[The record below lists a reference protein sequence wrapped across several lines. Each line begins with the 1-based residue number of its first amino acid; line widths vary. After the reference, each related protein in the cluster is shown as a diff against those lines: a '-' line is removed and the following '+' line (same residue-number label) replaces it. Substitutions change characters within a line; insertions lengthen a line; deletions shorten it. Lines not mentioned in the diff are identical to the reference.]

1 MIRERIFG
9 FAPVNIYKNGQRTDG
24 YRYDGSGGPKYQTI
38 LSIHL
43 FFDCQVQNVFFSQ
56 VRNFYHFSTKGTYP
70 FCKVGIHR
78 YSEHFFVDNV
88 DKSVNKST
96 SRRTWIRVNVE
107 NPDCGKRLQDAW
119 EYHKKHREQSI
130 FVKNA

>member
-1 MIRERIFG
+1 M
-9 FAPVNIYKNGQRTDG
+9 
-24 YRYDGSGGPKYQTI
+24 S
-38 LSIHL
+38 
-43 FFDCQVQNVFFSQ
+43 
-56 VRNFYHFSTKGTYP
+56 RNFLLLFCSSVVLSLLNKTAVPALQRGFPP
-70 FCKVGIHR
+70 FQAAV
-78 YSEHFFVDNV
+78 SVDNV